1 MKKARVIAMLCATV
15 MAAASFVACTPKP
28 DAGTTSSGTSSAAG
42 TGSTTGTPSG
52 ETQKVIWYQIGTEPA
67 DLAEGVAAMN
77 TYTKDKI
84 NVEVDL
90 RFLDWGVWADRIKTI
105 VSTGE
110 EYDMMFT
117 NGDWYSAHVGMG
129 AFADITDLIPTVAPG
144 LLDII
149 PEDVWTGVKIKDRIY
164 SVPTYKDSSQTQ
176 YWVYDKAMVD
186 KYSIDYKNIKT
197 FDELDPVLKKIKEG
211 EGAAFYPFILN
222 RDGMNGFLM
231 YYDNYVKYDD
241 ATGTVMYTNDR
252 PEVIATFKKLHEW
265 YKAGIINPDAPT
277 LTELPKYRAVYS
289 AQGFPGAD
297 VTWSTNGGYEAISSP
312 WSVSLYST
320 GTIMGSVNAIS
331 ANSKKQEAALKYLE
345 LANTDTTLRNMLAFG
360 VEGKHFKVLENKT
373 VEKLTDTWTA
383 PGYSQATFFTMY
395 PVAPNPPDQWELVRK
410 QNEEAIPSVLL
421 GFTLDRTNI
430 ETELTQMKAI
440 DQKYTPEL
448 YTGAKNPDELLPKYK
463 ADLEKAGLQKVLDET
478 QKQVNAFLGK

>member
-1 MKKARVIAMLCATV
+1 MKKIKVLAMLCCTA
-15 MAAASFVACTPKP
+15 MLGASLAACAPAA
-28 DAGTTSSGTSSAAG
+28 DSGTSSTGTAG
-42 TGSTTGTPSG
+42 TGTASTGDTATKG
-52 ETQKVIWYQIGTEPA
+52 ETTKVIWYQIGSEPA
-67 DLAEGVAAMN
+67 DLAEGVTAMN
-77 TYTKDKI
+77 AYTKEKI

-117 NGDWYSAHVGMG
+117 NGDWYSAHVSMG
-129 AFADITDLIPTVAPG
+129 AFADLTDLIPTVAPG
-144 LLDII
+144 LNDVI
-149 PEDVWTGVKIKDRIY
+149 PENVWKGVKIKDKIY

-186 KYSIDYKNIKT
+186 KYSIDYQNIKT
-197 FDELDPVLKKIKEG
+197 FEELDPVLKKMKEG
-211 EGAAFYPFILN
+211 EGASFYPMILN
-222 RDGMNGFLM
+222 RDGMNGYFM

-252 PEVIATFKKLHEW
+252 PEVIETYKKLHEW
-265 YKAGIINPDAPT
+265 YKAGIINPDAST

-297 VTWSTNGGYEAISSP
+297 VTWSLNGGYTAISSP

-331 ANSKKQEAALKYLE
+331 ANSKKVNESLKYLE
-345 LANTDTTLRNMLAFG
+345 LANTDVTLRNMLAFG
-360 VEGKHFKVLENKT
+360 VEGKHFKTLENKT

-383 PGYSQATFFTMY
+383 PAYSQATFFTMY
-395 PVAPNPPDQWELVRK
+395 PVAPNPPEQWELVRK
-410 QNEEAIPSVLL
+410 QNEDAVASVLL

-430 ETELTQMKAI
+430 EAELTQMKAI

-448 YTGAKNPDELLPKYK
+448 YTGAKDPEVLLPKYK
-463 ADLEKAGLQKVLDET
+463 ADLEKAGMQKVLDET
-478 QKQVNAFLGK
+478 QKQVNEFLGK